1 MKLYRAISTFD
12 DITDNNHRY
21 NAGDNYPR
29 KGLTVSET
37 RISELS
43 GYNNK
48 RNRPVIEAYE
58 VKKFTVKN
66 LESMTISQIEKL
78 ADELGYKI
86 TKTLKADII
95 DEFMKQQ

>member
-1 MKLYRAISTFD
+1 MKLYRAISTFEDIAD
-12 DITDNNHRY
+12 DNHRY
-21 NAGDNYPR
+21 NIGDNYPR
-29 KGLTVSET
+29 KGLTVSEA

-58 VKKFTVKN
+58 KKFTVKN
-66 LESMTISQIEKL
+66 LESMTISQIENL
-78 ADELGYKI
+78 SRELGYKI